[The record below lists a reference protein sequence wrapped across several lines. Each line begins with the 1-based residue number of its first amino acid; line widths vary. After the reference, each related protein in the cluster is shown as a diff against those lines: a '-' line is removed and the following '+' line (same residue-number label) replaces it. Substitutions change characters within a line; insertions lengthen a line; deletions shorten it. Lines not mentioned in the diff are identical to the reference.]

1 MRTGCA
7 AAPTASGAGA
17 SGRVAG
23 GWWLVALTV
32 FLAGVGERVA
42 ERRRRWHTDTEENF
56 QMNKRNAL
64 VVALATISIAGAGAG
79 TAFASSTTPSK
90 PAPAV
95 TATESPGAP
104 ETPGATDGDNVQQ
117 GDQSGPDTAT
127 AGDQADTPTSAGKA
141 GAELAGSGES
151 GVSDGPGGYA
161 DPVGGNADTQQ
172 QGEH

>member
-1 MRTGCA
+1 
-7 AAPTASGAGA
+7 
-17 SGRVAG
+17 
-23 GWWLVALTV
+23 
-32 FLAGVGERVA
+32 
-42 ERRRRWHTDTEENF
+42 
-56 QMNKRNAL
+56 MNKRNAL

-79 TAFASSTTPSK
+79 TAFASTTTSSK

-95 TATESPGAP
+95 TATESPG
-104 ETPGATDGDNVQQ
+104 GTDGDNVQQ

-141 GAELAGSGES
+141 GAELAGGGES

>member
-1 MRTGCA
+1 M
-7 AAPTASGAGA
+7 
-17 SGRVAG
+17 
-23 GWWLVALTV
+23 VALTV

-42 ERRRRWHTDTEENF
+42 ERRRRWHTDTVKENLK
-56 QMNKRNAL
+56 MNKRNAL

-79 TAFASSTTPSK
+79 TAFASTTTPSK

-95 TATESPGAP
+95 TATE
-104 ETPGATDGDNVQQ
+104 TPGATDGDNMQQ

-127 AGDQADTPTSAGKA
+127 AGDQADTPIGAEKA
-141 GAELAGSGES
+141 GTEAAGSGES